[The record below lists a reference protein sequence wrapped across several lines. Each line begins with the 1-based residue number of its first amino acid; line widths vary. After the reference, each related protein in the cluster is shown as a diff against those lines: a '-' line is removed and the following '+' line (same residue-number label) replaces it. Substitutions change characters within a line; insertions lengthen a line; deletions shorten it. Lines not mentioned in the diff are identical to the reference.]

1 MNDGVAETKPK
12 AERSNGY
19 SVPKSQQSDGE
30 AEWKE
35 NRHEVTS
42 ERSKA
47 NRSKTAARSRAI
59 KTGLMNFAL
68 RNLGVGSVKKGVLF
82 ERSEFHPL

>member
-1 MNDGVAETKPK
+1 MVN
-12 AERSNGY
+12 N
-19 SVPKSQQSDGE
+19 GE
-30 AEWKE
+30 ASQAKQKQRW
-35 NRHEVTS
+35 
-42 ERSKA
+42 
-47 NRSKTAARSRAI
+47 RSRANYSLTMAQPGPTQKPSEAKATRSNPHQRWRSRVPR